1 MTRRSGRATPKLIY
15 RRVMKVSELV
25 YEKIKPLFK
34 DDIRLVEVEY
44 VKRQDG
50 MHLVIYID
58 KEGGV
63 SIDDCVKVNDLI
75 NDTIEELN
83 PTADEQYALDVS
95 SYGLDRPLKYDWQFK
110 RYEGQ
115 RVNVKLYKKIDGR
128 KEFVA
133 TLLGRNEETTMF
145 GVDNENI
152 TINNVDIAYITPYIE
167 F

>member
-1 MTRRSGRATPKLIY
+1 
-15 RRVMKVSELV
+15 MKVSELV

-133 TLLGRNEETTMF
+133 TLLGRNEESTMF
-145 GVDNENI
+145 GFDNENI